1 MITFQRAVEWSTAS
15 VKRLYWRE
23 PRKVR
28 LGLRIAARQAG
39 ETGWLSP
46 VAGRAA
52 PNTVRVDCGAVGA
65 RSRRW
70 VCGLLQTPPAD
81 ALAERKERSSRKNS
95 SRFLPQ
101 RKLR

>member
-1 MITFQRAVEWSTAS
+1 MTTLKRAVDLLTAAL
-15 VKRLYWRE
+15 KRASWRL

-28 LGLRIAARQAG
+28 FGLRIVARQAG

-46 VAGRAA
+46 VDGNTA
-52 PNTVRVDCGAVGA
+52 PNTLRVPCGAVGA
-65 RSRRW
+65 RS
-70 VCGLLQTPPAD
+70 GLCVWGLSQTWFAS
-81 ALAERKERSSRKNS
+81 ALAERKERSSRKKT